1 VTRVAGTPSSF
12 PPVAAPQTLTELE
25 FDRALGV
32 VAGHAVSTLGA
43 ESVNARLPQSDPELI
58 REELAAVA
66 ELAEEQHERGR
77 FEPRVVPDISEVLKS
92 LAIPGSVLDGAAL
105 RQLYAALVAMREV
118 EQQLRDLA
126 EDAPRVA
133 ALAVELPPRR
143 MEAAIDRAIEP
154 DGRVK
159 DDASPKLKR
168 ARQRLRDTRERLV
181 SELERLKRS
190 LGPHEAASEGAV
202 TLRGDRYVIPVRR
215 EARGRMRGI
224 VHGESSSGA
233 TLFVEPAEVVELGN
247 DLAACEAEEARETLA
262 VLRGL
267 TDDARPDADQIEAG
281 WEMCIAADDLSAR
294 ARYALATQAR
304 LPAVGT
310 EREGLSIQRGMHP
323 LLFAEGNAVP
333 FDLELGEDE
342 LTVVVSGPNAG
353 GKTVLLKAVGLISAM
368 AQAGVIPP
376 VGPGTALP
384 AFQRI
389 FSDIGD
395 HQSIDASLSTFS
407 AHVAAL
413 KAILLDVDDRSLVLL
428 DELGGGTDPVE
439 GAALAG
445 AVLLALHGRRP
456 VTIASTHLNQLKE
469 LAAETPGVVNAS
481 LEFDGETLAPTYRL
495 LMGKPGRSYGL
506 AIARRLGLPDEVL
519 AKAEELTPEEARSV
533 DAILEELERR
543 QAELTRREEDVAA
556 ADARLARD
564 TEAVRSGRQDVERR
578 MESLVEK
585 ERELERAGRGR
596 AREFLLEARRR
607 VEEALGLA
615 RAAVNEATA
624 KEARR
629 LVEQGVQQ
637 EADAL
642 AKLEGVARTQGWKVT
657 GSGKRETGNV
667 DGSPEGERSTLPA
680 SRFPLPGQSPRRSS
694 RPDPHPVIPEISS
707 DVDLRGMRAD
717 QAEGEVIAA
726 LDAAVVADLP
736 FLRIIHGKGTGA
748 LRSVVQ
754 DLLGQDSRV
763 ARHALAPPDQGGS
776 GVTIVEL
783 RP

>member
-1 VTRVAGTPSSF
+1 MTRVAGTPSSF

-25 FDRALGV
+25 FDRALEV
-32 VAGHAVSTLGA
+32 VAGHAVSDLGA
-43 ESVNARLPQSDPELI
+43 ASVMARLPLADPELI

-66 ELAEEQHERGR
+66 ELAEELHERGR

-92 LAIPGSVLDGAAL
+92 LSTQGSVLDGAAL
-105 RQLYAALVAMREV
+105 RQLHAALEAMREV
-118 EQQLRDLA
+118 ERQLSELA
-126 EDAPRVA
+126 EDAPRAA
-133 ALAVELPPRR
+133 ALAVEIPPLRL
-143 MEAAIDRAIEP
+143 ETAIDRAIEP

-159 DDASPKLKR
+159 DDASSKLKR

-181 SELERLKRS
+181 SELERLKRN
-190 LGPHEAASEGAV
+190 LAPHESASEGEV
-202 TLRGDRYVIPVRR
+202 TLRRDRYVIPVRR
-215 EARGRMRGI
+215 EARGRVRGI

-262 VLRGL
+262 VLRAL
-267 TDDARPDADQIEAG
+267 TDEARPTSNLIEAG

-294 ARYALATQAR
+294 ARYALAAEAR
-304 LPAVGT
+304 LPAVGIEG
-310 EREGLSIQRGMHP
+310 ERLAVRRGKHP
-323 LLFAEGNAVP
+323 LLLAEGSAVP
-333 FDLELGEDE
+333 FDLELEAEE

-376 VGPGTALP
+376 VGPGTELP

-445 AVLLALHGRRP
+445 AVLLALHGRGP

-469 LAAETPGVVNAS
+469 LAAETSGVVNAS

-519 AKAEELTPEEARSV
+519 AKAEELTPEHARSV

-543 QAELTRREEDVAA
+543 QTELTRREEEVAA

-564 TEAVRSGRQDVERR
+564 TEVVQSEREDAERR
-578 MESLVEK
+578 TASLAEK
-585 ERELERAGRGR
+585 ERELERTGREQ
-596 AREFLLEARRR
+596 ARKFLLEARRR
-607 VEEALGLA
+607 VDEALGLA

-629 LVEQGVQQ
+629 LVEQGVQH

-642 AKLEGVARTQGWKVT
+642 DKLEQQARKKGWKIK
-657 GSGKRETGNV
+657 GS
-667 DGSPEGERSTLPA
+667 SGEVLAGGDAPPDKAPA
-680 SRFPLPGQSPRRSS
+680 VRRSS
-694 RPDPHPVIPEISS
+694 RPDPHAVIPEIST
-707 DVDLRGMRAD
+707 DVDLRGMRAEE
-717 QAEGEVIAA
+717 AEAEVIAA
-726 LDAAVVADLP
+726 LDAAVVTDLP

-748 LRSVVQ
+748 LRVVVQ
-754 DLLGQDSRV
+754 DLLKRDRRV
-763 ARHALAPPDQGGS
+763 AKHSLAPPNQGGS

-783 RP
+783 RQ

>member
-1 VTRVAGTPSSF
+1 
-12 PPVAAPQTLTELE
+12 LE

-43 ESVNARLPQSDPELI
+43 ESVMARLPQSDPEVI
-58 REELAAVA
+58 REELATVA
-66 ELAEEQHERGR
+66 ELAEELHERGR
-77 FEPRVVPDISEVLKS
+77 FEPRVVPDIGEVLKS
-92 LAIPGSVLDGAAL
+92 LATQGSVLDGAAL
-105 RQLYAALVAMREV
+105 RQLHTALVAMRDV
-118 EQQLRDLA
+118 EQQLRELA
-126 EDAPRVA
+126 EEAPRAA
-133 ALAVELPPRR
+133 ALAVEIPPRR
-143 MEAAIDRAIEP
+143 LEAAIDRAIEP

-159 DDASPKLKR
+159 DDASAKLKR

-181 SELERLKRS
+181 SELGRLKRS
-190 LGPHEAASEGAV
+190 LAPHESASDGDV
-202 TLRGDRYVIPVRR
+202 TLRGDRYVIAVRR
-215 EARGRMRGI
+215 EARGRVRGI

-247 DLAACEAEEARETLA
+247 DLAGCEAEEARETLA
-262 VLRGL
+262 VLRAL
-267 TDDARPDADQIEAG
+267 TDDARPGADQIEAG

-294 ARYALATQAR
+294 ARYALATEAR
-304 LPAVGT
+304 LPAVET
-310 EREGLSIQRGMHP
+310 DAEGLAIQRGMHP
-323 LLFAEGNAVP
+323 LLFAEGSAVP
-333 FDLELGEDE
+333 FDLELQQDE

-353 GKTVLLKAVGLISAM
+353 GKTVLLKAAGLISAM
-368 AQAGVIPP
+368 AQAGIIPP
-376 VGPGTALP
+376 VGPGTVLP
-384 AFQRI
+384 VFERI

-413 KAILLDVDDRSLVLL
+413 KAILMDVNDRSLVLL

-543 QAELTRREEDVAA
+543 QTELTRREEEVAA

-564 TEAVRSGRQDVERR
+564 TEAARSERQDVERR
-578 MESLVEK
+578 MESLEEK
-585 ERELERAGRGR
+585 ERELERTGREQ
-596 AREFLLEARRR
+596 ARKFLLEARRR
-607 VEEALGLA
+607 VEEALGSA

-642 AKLEGVARTQGWKVT
+642 AKLEEAAGKQGWKIK
-657 GSGKRETGNV
+657 GS
-667 DGSPEGERSTLPA
+667 SGEDRTPSV
-680 SRFPLPGQSPRRSS
+680 RRSS
-694 RPDPHPVIPEISS
+694 RPDPHAVIPEISS
-707 DVDLRGMRAD
+707 DVDLRGMRAEE
-717 QAEGEVIAA
+717 AEAEVIAA
-726 LDAAVVADLP
+726 LDAAVVVDLP
-736 FLRIIHGKGTGA
+736 FVRVIHGKGTGV
-748 LRSVVQ
+748 LRTVV
-754 DLLGQDSRV
+754 DELLRQDSRV
-763 ARHALAPPDQGGS
+763 ARHALAPPEQGGS
-776 GVTIVEL
+776 GVTVVEL
-783 RP
+783 RR